1 MIFLATAGGATV
13 PSTEISGIWFDVL
26 TAVVLIWGIIRGRK
40 RGMSEELLSL
50 LQILTVLV
58 VCGLYYRPLGDWFA
72 RMAGVTHLFAYMF
85 VYVTLVII
93 ILSVFALTRRAV
105 GEKLVSSDLFGR
117 MEYILGMLA
126 GMIRYAGYLVVG
138 LALLNAPVYTREE
151 IQAQVDA
158 QLRNLGSNFFPTPGQ
173 LQESI
178 LKKSFC
184 GQWVRHNLEQLLIR
198 PTPTT
203 DAVSGGGGRPTLKEI
218 KEQELKKATEK

>member
-1 MIFLATAGGATV
+1 MIFLATAGGAASA
-13 PSTEISGIWFDVL
+13 STEISGVWFDVFTVAL
-26 TAVVLIWGIIRGRK
+26 LVWGIFRGRK

-50 LQILTVLV
+50 LQILTILV

-72 RMAGVTHLFAYMF
+72 RTAGVTHLFAYLF
-85 VYVTLVII
+85 VYVAMVILI
-93 ILSVFALTRRAV
+93 VAVFSLARRAV

-117 MEYILGMLA
+117 MEYVLGMLA
-126 GMIRYAGYLVVG
+126 GLLRYSGYLVLG

-151 IQAQVDA
+151 IQAQVNA
-158 QLRNLGSNFFPTPGQ
+158 QLQNLGSHFFPTPGQ

-178 LKKSFC
+178 MKKSFC
-184 GQWVRHNLEQLLIR
+184 GQWVQNNLELLLIR

-203 DAVSGGGGRPTLKEI
+203 DAAAGGRGRPTLKEI